1 MSKYNTENIFAKILK
16 KEIPNQT
23 IYENEHVLA
32 FDDINPQA
40 PTHTLLIPKGQ
51 YISINDFSE
60 KASHD
65 EIVAFIKA
73 ISKVAKIK
81 GIDKTGYR
89 LIVNSCEDS
98 HQEVPHLHFHILGGK
113 KLGPI
118 LP

>member
-1 MSKYNTENIFAKILK
+1 LSKYNTENIFAKILR

-23 IYENEHVLA
+23 VYENEYALA

-40 PTHTLLIPKGQ
+40 PTHTLLIPKGE

-60 KASHD
+60 RAPRN
-65 EIVAFIKA
+65 EIVAFVQA
-73 ISKVAKIK
+73 ISEVAKIK

-89 LIVNSCEDS
+89 LIVNSGEDS

-113 KLGPI
+113 KLGSI